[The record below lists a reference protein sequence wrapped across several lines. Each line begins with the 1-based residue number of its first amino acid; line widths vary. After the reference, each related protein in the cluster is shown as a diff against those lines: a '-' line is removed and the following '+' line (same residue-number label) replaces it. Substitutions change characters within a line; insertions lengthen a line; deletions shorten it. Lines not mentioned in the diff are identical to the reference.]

1 MKRQN
6 HNPFLL
12 ALKARNLSVEIH
24 HHAAYQIVLSD
35 DTPFNSTIGGIHYEQ
50 IHGFLIKPHVPFSAL
65 QKKEH

>member
-50 IHGFLIKPHVPFSAL
+50 
-65 QKKEH
+65 